1 MSKLRVGV
9 IGLGYWGPN
18 LVRNL
23 KKIKEVEVKAI
34 ADISTQRLGEL
45 SNDYPAI
52 SIVTKDPYELI
63 NSGEIDAV
71 IIATPVRT
79 HFKLAKKSLE
89 SGKHVLVEKPM
100 TSKVSEA
107 EELIYLALR
116 KKLILMVDHT
126 FVYSA
131 QVKKIKELIDK
142 GDIGK
147 LYYIDSTRINLGL
160 FQSDINVIW
169 DLAPHDFSIINHLV
183 GKKPLSLSTHG
194 INHPE
199 DTGVGLAIG
208 KSYFWIGK
216 HSEVKGK
223 NKDPYRM
230 MFNIE
235 VGSVEK
241 EYKMLKEKGVK
252 FIAKPFKAP
261 TFDLYFATFV
271 DLDGNIGQ
279 IVGKH

>member
-1 MSKLRVGV
+1 MYKGIRATLIWS
-9 IGLGYWGPN
+9 
-18 LVRNL
+18 
-23 KKIKEVEVKAI
+23 E
-34 ADISTQRLGEL
+34 
-45 SNDYPAI
+45 DY
-52 SIVTKDPYELI
+52 
-63 NSGEIDAV
+63 
-71 IIATPVRT
+71 
-79 HFKLAKKSLE
+79 
-89 SGKHVLVEKPM
+89 
-100 TSKVSEA
+100 
-107 EELIYLALR
+107 
-116 KKLILMVDHT
+116 KKL
-126 FVYSA
+126 
-131 QVKKIKELIDK
+131 VKWYKDKFGFKEIE
-142 GDIGK
+142 
-147 LYYIDSTRINLGL
+147 
-160 FQSDINVIW
+160 
-169 DLAPHDFSIINHLV
+169 H
-183 GKKPLSLSTHG
+183 